1 MRMNNRYDEIME
13 LPHHVSKTRPQMPLS
28 DRAAQFAPFAALT
41 GYDSAIK
48 ETGRLTDERIELDEE
63 ALTALDRKYQLLM
76 DTLDDAPEV
85 TIIYFQPD
93 ERKAGG
99 QYVSATGTVKKVD
112 TLAGESS
119 CRTAQGFRWTASMT
133 CAFSFGN
140 HGAVVKDPHNWK
152 MAEMRFRIS
161 AIQRVKKPR
170 RVCRPQTAKK
180 YNHFLSRHVRERK
193 YFSGCQCGI
202 CPS

>member
-1 MRMNNRYDEIME
+1 MRMNNRYDEIMG
-13 LPHHVSKTRPQMPLS
+13 LPHHVSKTRPQMPMS

-112 TLAGESS
+112 T
-119 CRTAQGFRWTASMT
+119 
-133 CAFSFGN
+133 FGRRILLQD
-140 HGAVVKDPHNWK
+140 GTRIPLDSVYDL
-152 MAEMRFRIS
+152 RF
-161 AIQRVKKPR
+161 
-170 RVCRPQTAKK
+170 
-180 YNHFLSRHVRERK
+180 
-193 YFSGCQCGI
+193 
-202 CPS
+202 

>member
-13 LPHHVSKTRPQMPLS
+13 LPHHISKTRPQMPMS

-112 TLAGESS
+112 T
-119 CRTAQGFRWTASMT
+119 
-133 CAFSFGN
+133 FGRRILLQD
-140 HGAVVKDPHNWK
+140 GTRIPLDSVYDL
-152 MAEMRFRIS
+152 RF
-161 AIQRVKKPR
+161 
-170 RVCRPQTAKK
+170 
-180 YNHFLSRHVRERK
+180 
-193 YFSGCQCGI
+193 
-202 CPS
+202 